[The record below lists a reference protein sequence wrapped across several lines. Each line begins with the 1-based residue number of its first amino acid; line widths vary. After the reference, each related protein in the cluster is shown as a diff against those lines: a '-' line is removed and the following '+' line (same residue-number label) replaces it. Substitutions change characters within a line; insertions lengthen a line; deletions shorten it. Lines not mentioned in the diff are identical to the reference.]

1 MSSVAKLR
9 DEMQN
14 VPKTFKDIFKNS
26 QKNDIRRIFLLTYS
40 DLVDQKPVNK
50 VKLT

>member
-26 QKNDIRRIFLLTYS
+26 QKNWHQKNIF
-40 DLVDQKPVNK
+40 VNIFGFGRPK
-50 VKLT
+50 TSK